1 MPKASQVLAT
11 LKRDGWIED
20 RRHGSH
26 RVLVKDSVS
35 RTWAHHDGKDLGR
48 VQLAQ
53 IANDFGYTLE
63 QLRSL

>member
-53 IANDFGYTLE
+53 IAM
-63 QLRSL
+63 